1 MRGNV
6 MGNTAYEKLKKE
18 IEDFNDERTKSLQE
32 DLHSIGTA
40 YRNGDMTG
48 DECFELLGVIKGL
61 AKAELD
67 QLEFA
72 REQLEERAR
81 KRSESKA

>member
-1 MRGNV
+1 MRN
-6 MGNTAYEKLKKE
+6 NAHKKLKKD
-18 IEDFNDERTKSLQE
+18 IEDYNDEHDKGLQE
-32 DLHSIGTA
+32 DLHSIETA
-40 YRNGDMTG
+40 YHNGDITG
-48 DECFELLGVIKGL
+48 DECFELLEVIKRF
-61 AKAELD
+61 AQVELD